1 MSDTIRRSHLVY
13 SAGVGGLTILKS
25 GTSVICSGL
34 DYWFRDENGSISP
47 EAVLANQVS
56 DWRLEERVRVAELRM
71 PPAAPDDKP
80 TWAKQAP
87 GAVGVPFQ
95 RFPLW
100 HVCPSCRRLSY
111 EKNLSDNPLY
121 CDRCSK
127 AKGYGPRLI
136 QVPLVAACEAGHLE
150 EFPWH
155 YWLKGCSCDE
165 PELTLRQ
172 RGGAGLG
179 NFKLNCNRCGSSRG
193 LSGALTSDGI
203 RPCSGAR
210 PWLGANPGQDK
221 CEKMAQGVLR
231 NSASIYYSNVAA
243 SVFIPRKDGHA
254 PDALIDLFRLPG
266 GPMATV
272 IGMSQNPK
280 TLLTA
285 ARQILT
291 VQIKEYSDAEVL
303 AAIGAVKS
311 EAPVASV
318 APDELDYRYAEFEVL
333 SESEDEPGIRVRA
346 KTRGDYDFPDDRL
359 QSISLV
365 ESLTVT
371 KVLTGFGRLV
381 PSSSGSGEATGAQ
394 LWRDFPKNPKRRWL
408 PAVQVRG
415 EGIFLA
421 FDEAQVREWECKAP
435 VLQRMA
441 RLTQAAEASRY
452 ASKDFGTIDARFVML
467 HTFSHLLMNRL
478 VFEAG
483 YSATSLSER
492 IYSRSPGEGGSPM
505 AGILIYTASG
515 DAEGSLGGL
524 VRLGKPG
531 HLEGLIS
538 DAIDSAR
545 WCSSD
550 PICMELGGSHGQGPD
565 GLNLAACHSCVH
577 MPETACEAFNVLMD
591 RALVIGSLEDSNLG
605 FFS

>member
-13 SAGVGGLTILKS
+13 SAGVGGLTILKN

-34 DYWFRDENGSISP
+34 DYWFRDDNGVLSQETI
-47 EAVLANQVS
+47 LANQVS
-56 DWRLEERVRVAELRM
+56 DWRLEERVRVAELRT

-80 TWAKQAP
+80 TWVKQAR

-100 HVCPSCRRLSY
+100 HVCPSCRRLSC
-111 EKNLSDNPLY
+111 EKNMSDNPLN
-121 CDRCSK
+121 CERCSK
-127 AKGYGPRLI
+127 TRGYGPSLI
-136 QVPLVAACEAGHLE
+136 QVPLVAACESGHLE
-150 EFPWH
+150 EFPWQ
-155 YWLKGCSCDE
+155 YWLKGCSCAN

-179 NFKLNCNRCGSSRG
+179 NFKLSCNRCGKSRG
-193 LSGALTSDGI
+193 LSGALTNDGL
-203 RPCSGAR
+203 RPCSGGR
-210 PWLGANPGQDK
+210 PWLGADPGRDK
-221 CEKMAQGVLR
+221 CEHLVQGVLR
-231 NSASIYYSNVAA
+231 NSASIYYSNVST
-243 SVFIPRKDGHA
+243 SVFIPRKAGNA
-254 PDALIDLFRLPG
+254 PDVLIDLFRLPG
-266 GPMATV
+266 GPMAAV
-272 IGMSQNPK
+272 MGMSQDPR

-291 VQIKEYSDAEVL
+291 VQIKEYSDDEVL
-303 AAIGAVKS
+303 AALSAVKS
-311 EAPVASV
+311 EEPVASV

-333 SESEDEPGIRVRA
+333 SGSEDEPGIRVRPQ
-346 KTRGDYDFPDDRL
+346 TQDNYDFDDDRL

-365 ESLTVT
+365 EALTVT

-381 PSSSGSGEATGAQ
+381 PSSSGPGGTKGAQ

-415 EGIFLA
+415 EGIFLT
-421 FDEAQVREWECKAP
+421 FNEAQIQEWECKKS

-441 RLTQAAEASRY
+441 RLTQAAQMSRY
-452 ASKDFGTIDARFVML
+452 ASKDFGAIDARFVML

-531 HLEGLIS
+531 QLEGLIL
-538 DAIDSAR
+538 DAINSAR

-550 PICMELGGSHGQGPD
+550 PICMELGGGHGQGPD
-565 GLNLAACHSCVH
+565 GLNLAACHSCIH

-591 RALVIGSLEDSNLG
+591 RALVIGSLDDSELG
-605 FFS
+605 FFT